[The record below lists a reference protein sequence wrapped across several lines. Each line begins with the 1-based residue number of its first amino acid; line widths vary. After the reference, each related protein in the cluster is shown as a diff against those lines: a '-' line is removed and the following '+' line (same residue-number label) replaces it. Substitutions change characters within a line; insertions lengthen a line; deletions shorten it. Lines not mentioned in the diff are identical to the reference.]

1 MTRSTT
7 YKATPYLYNDVDVV
21 YFNLL
26 RDAVTYLNKYTGTT
40 MTDIEWKAIGKIKSR
55 KMYRGGSKALN
66 EGYTPISLV
75 GPGIAEK
82 KIFDL

>member
-1 MTRSTT
+1 
-7 YKATPYLYNDVDVV
+7 
-21 YFNLL
+21 
-26 RDAVTYLNKYTGTT
+26 